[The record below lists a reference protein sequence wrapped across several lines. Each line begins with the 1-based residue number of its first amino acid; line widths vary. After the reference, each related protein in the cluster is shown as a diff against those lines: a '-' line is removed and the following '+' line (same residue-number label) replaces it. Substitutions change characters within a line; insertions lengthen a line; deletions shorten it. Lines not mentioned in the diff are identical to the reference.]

1 MPRAGPARGQAP
13 VQLRADFRPAADS
26 GVDDQAI
33 LMDPDDSAVETMVSS
48 REASE
53 ERRIGMA
60 MFAERP
66 YPLEKSLRTLGG
78 VRRGGLAPDDVPTV
92 AVIDDHGA
100 RGQAAVTDNA
110 WTLTLPS
117 GHQVSRLEY
126 QHSDGQTETLPG

>member
-1 MPRAGPARGQAP
+1 
-13 VQLRADFRPAADS
+13 
-26 GVDDQAI
+26 
-33 LMDPDDSAVETMVSS
+33 
-48 REASE
+48 
-53 ERRIGMA
+53 MA

-117 GHQVSRLEY
+117 GRQVSRLEY
-126 QHSDGQTETLPG
+126 QAQRRPDRDAARLIYHCRTGSPQARARHRVRMPTS